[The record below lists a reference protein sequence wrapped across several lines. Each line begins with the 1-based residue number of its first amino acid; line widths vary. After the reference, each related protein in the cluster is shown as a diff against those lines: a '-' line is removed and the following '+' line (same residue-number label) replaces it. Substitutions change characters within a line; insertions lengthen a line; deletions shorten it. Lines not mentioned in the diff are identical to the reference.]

1 MLWTF
6 LFYHANVKL
15 NNILGECNL
24 MSNCFD
30 FGCFL
35 GGGSYCFLSK
45 YLRSRRPSLLA
56 VMTFLATVFINFMN
70 VENIYAT
77 TASLSVNGDL
87 SFGSMNPTASGSNY
101 EKTIGVHGET
111 DSMMG
116 YKLYMSAGSDDTSL
130 SGSNWNSF
138 KIKSLEGQEKPLW
151 YVTPACTN
159 CYGYVVDRTGGFE
172 YSAIPKLSAPA
183 MLKKSDNKGEF
194 DLKFSLG
201 MRLDNKVAPD
211 SYKNTVV
218 FSLLAKDD
226 VVAKLDI
233 GRNVNKAIKKALGV
247 TDEEYL
253 SHPEKTMVTSGRF
266 ALDSFKITKEKEGD
280 IPEEKIFKVSTDD
293 SPVPIYLGINT
304 FDTNSR
310 HSLLMW
316 SDASIISF
324 PEDMSYFFSG
334 IKAQIGDFRYGDEMG
349 RRNIDTKNI
358 KNLSH
363 FFHGADLYMND
374 GVHDELFDNL
384 IDNEN
389 IITNLDSMYENAW
402 VKNAFTMPSKNLDH
416 VKTARNMFK
425 NSQFKTM
432 YFTGLKISGIE
443 DMTSMFEN
451 CPGLYHLDMSEM
463 STGTLTSIKDIFK
476 DSNALSKLILPKV
489 FNTSKI
495 TDMSYLFANKN
506 SLVELIGFKVID
518 TSSVVNMSHMFDN
531 CLRNFILDAEVFDNF
546 NTSKVEDMSYM
557 FANAG
562 RPSYSVYN
570 ETPFPLKLI
579 TSSVKNMEGMFK
591 GWNVKI
597 DISGFN
603 FENVENMSKMFMD
616 GCEDSCVGNENH
628 NSVEKIKFPE
638 AGIIAPKLTTI
649 EKIFAYNRI
658 MKDFTLPISA
668 PKLLNANY
676 AFAYLHGA
684 NKVDLSS
691 MYVPNLENM
700 EYMFTY
706 VGDYRDLT
714 EFKLFTHP
722 LQNIKTIKHAFEHMY
737 VHYCLDKT
745 LDLSNFN
752 VSKVTDFSH
761 LFDYFWAD
769 ELDLTGWDTSKAE
782 DMSYLFFDA
791 DPGKVYVSDS
801 FVTSNVINSERI
813 FAGVVLTGQQGSNAS
828 NKDISYARIDG
839 GAANPGAF
847 WRK

>member
-1 MLWTF
+1 
-6 LFYHANVKL
+6 
-15 NNILGECNL
+15 
-24 MSNCFD
+24 MSNFFD
-30 FGCFL
+30 FDW
-35 GGGSYCFLSK
+35 GGDFYCYLSK
-45 YLRSRRPSLLA
+45 YLKFRRASLL
-56 VMTFLATVFINFMN
+56 VIVTFLATVFINFLN
-70 VENIYAT
+70 IKNIYAT

-138 KIKSLEGQEKPLW
+138 KIKSLEGEEKPLW

-172 YSAIPKLSAPA
+172 YSAMPKLSTPA
-183 MLKKSDNKGEF
+183 LLKKSGDKGEF

-201 MRLDNKVAPD
+201 MRLDDKVAPD

-253 SHPEKTMVTSGRF
+253 SHPEKTIATSERL
-266 ALDSFKITKEKEGD
+266 ALDSFKIAKEKEGD

-334 IKAQIGDFRYGDEMG
+334 IKASIGGFRYGDEMG

-363 FFHGADLYMND
+363 FFHGADLYMTDNA
-374 GVHDELFDNL
+374 HDRLFDNL

-402 VKNAFTMPSKNLDH
+402 VKNAFYMPSKNLDH

-432 YFTGLKISGIE
+432 YFTDLKISGIE

-451 CPGLYHLDMSEM
+451 CPSLYHLDMSEM
-463 STGTLTSIKDIFK
+463 ATGTLTSIKDIFK

-495 TDMSYLFANKN
+495 TDMSYLFANKS
-506 SLVELIGFKVID
+506 SLGELIGVKRID
-518 TSSVVNMSHMFDN
+518 TSSAVNMSHMFDN
-531 CLRNFILDAEVFDNF
+531 CVRIFIFVTEGVFDNF

-557 FANAG
+557 FANA
-562 RPSYSVYN
+562 RRFYRN
-570 ETPFPLKLI
+570 EAPFPLKLI

-597 DISGFN
+597 DISSFN
-603 FENVENMSKMFMD
+603 FGNVENMSKMFMD
-616 GCEDSCVGNENH
+616 GCEDSCVGNEEH

-638 AGIIAPKLTTI
+638 SGITAPKLTTI
-649 EKIFAYNRI
+649 EKIFAYNKT

-676 AFAYLHGA
+676 AFAYLRGA
-684 NKVDLSS
+684 HKVDLSS

-706 VGDYRDLT
+706 VGKYEDLT

-722 LQNIKTIKHAFEHMY
+722 LQNIKTLKHAFDNMY
-737 VHYCLDKT
+737 MHYCLDKT

-761 LFDYFWAD
+761 LFDTFYAD
-769 ELDLTGWDTSKAE
+769 ELDLTGWDTSKVE
-782 DMSYLFFDA
+782 DMSYLFSHA
-791 DPGKVYVSDS
+791 SPGKVYVSDS
-801 FVTSNVINSERI
+801 FVTSNVVNSELI
-813 FAGVVLTGQQGSNAS
+813 FWVAGITGQQGSNAM
-828 NKDISYARIDG
+828 NKDISYAHIDG

>member
-1 MLWTF
+1 
-6 LFYHANVKL
+6 
-15 NNILGECNL
+15 
-24 MSNCFD
+24 MSN
-30 FGCFL
+30 FL
-35 GGGSYCFLSK
+35 ILVGGSFYCFLSK
-45 YLRSRRPSLLA
+45 YLRSRRVSLLV

-70 VENIYAT
+70 IENIYAS
-77 TASLSVNGDL
+77 TASLSVSGDL
-87 SFGSMNPTASGSNY
+87 NFGSVEPAAAGSEY
-101 EKTIGVHGET
+101 VKTIGVHGET
-111 DSMMG
+111 NSMMG

-138 KIKSLEGQEKPLW
+138 KIKSLEGEEKPLW
-151 YVTPACTN
+151 YVTPVCTN
-159 CYGYVVDRTGGFE
+159 CYGYVVDRTNGYE
-172 YSAIPKLSAPA
+172 YSAIPKLSTPA
-183 MLKKSDNKGEF
+183 ILKKSGDKGEF

-201 MRLDNKVAPD
+201 MRLDDKIVAPD
-211 SYKNTVV
+211 SYKNTIV

-266 ALDSFKITKEKEGD
+266 SFSSFKIAKEKEGD

-310 HSLLMW
+310 HNLLMW

-334 IKAQIGDFRYGDEMG
+334 IKAFIGDFEYGDGMS

-363 FFHGADLYMND
+363 FFHGADLYISD
-374 GVHDELFDNL
+374 DTHDKLFENL
-384 IDNEN
+384 IDDEN
-389 IITNLDSMYENAW
+389 VITNLDSMYENAEI
-402 VKNAFTMPSKNLDH
+402 KNAFYMPSKNLNH

-432 YFTGLKISGIE
+432 YFTDLKISGIE

-451 CPGLYHLDMSEM
+451 CPRLYHLDMSEM

-476 DSNALSKLILPKV
+476 DSDALSKLILPKV

-495 TDMSYLFANKN
+495 TDMSYLFANKS
-506 SLVELIGFKVID
+506 SLVWLIGFKRID
-518 TSSVVNMSHMFDN
+518 TSSAVNMSHMFDN
-531 CLRNFILDAEVFDNF
+531 CSRKFVFETEGVFDNF

-562 RPSYSVYN
+562 RYYYN
-570 ETPFPLKLI
+570 EAPFPLKLI

-591 GWNVKI
+591 GWQVKI

-603 FENVENMSKMFMD
+603 FGNVENMSKMFMD
-616 GCEDSCVGNENH
+616 GCEDSCVGNELH
-628 NSVEKIKFPE
+628 VSVEQIKFPE

-649 EKIFAYNRI
+649 EKIFAYNKI

-676 AFAYLHGA
+676 AFAYLHDA

-706 VGDYRDLT
+706 VGSYRHLT

-722 LQNIKTIKHAFEHMY
+722 LQNIKTLKRAFDHMD
-737 VHYCLDKT
+737 VRYCLDKI

-761 LFDYFWAD
+761 LFDTFYAD
-769 ELDLTGWDTSKAE
+769 ELDLTGWDTSKVE
-782 DMSYLFFDA
+782 DMSYLFSHA
-791 DPGKVYVSDS
+791 SPGKVYVSDS
-801 FVTSNVINSERI
+801 FVTSNVVNSELI
-813 FAGVVLTGQQGSNAS
+813 FWVAGITGQQGSNAM

>member
-1 MLWTF
+1 
-6 LFYHANVKL
+6 
-15 NNILGECNL
+15 
-24 MSNCFD
+24 
-30 FGCFL
+30 
-35 GGGSYCFLSK
+35 
-45 YLRSRRPSLLA
+45 
-56 VMTFLATVFINFMN
+56 MTFLATVFINFLN
-70 VENIYAT
+70 IENIYAS
-77 TASLSVNGDL
+77 TASLSVSGDL
-87 SFGSMNPTASGSNY
+87 NFGSVEPAAAGSEY
-101 EKTIGVHGET
+101 VKTIGVHGET
-111 DSMMG
+111 NSMMG

-151 YVTPACTN
+151 YVTPVCTN
-159 CYGYVVDRTGGFE
+159 CYGYVVDRTNGYE
-172 YSAIPKLSAPA
+172 YSAIPKLSTPA
-183 MLKKSDNKGEF
+183 ILKKSGDKGEF

-201 MRLDNKVAPD
+201 MRLDDKIVAPD
-211 SYKNTVV
+211 SYKNTIV

-266 ALDSFKITKEKEGD
+266 SFNSFKIAKEKEGD

-310 HSLLMW
+310 HNLLMW

-334 IKAQIGDFRYGDEMG
+334 IKAFIGDFEYGDGMS

-363 FFHGADLYMND
+363 FFHGADLYISD
-374 GVHDELFDNL
+374 DTHDKLFENL
-384 IDNEN
+384 IDDEN
-389 IITNLDSMYENAW
+389 VITNLDSMYENAEI
-402 VKNAFTMPSKNLDH
+402 KNAFYMPSKNLNH

-432 YFTGLKISGIE
+432 YFTDLKISGIE

-451 CPGLYHLDMSEM
+451 CPRLYHLDMSEM

-476 DSNALSKLILPKV
+476 DSDALSKLILPKV

-495 TDMSYLFANKN
+495 TDMSYLFANKS
-506 SLVELIGFKVID
+506 SLAWLIGFKRID
-518 TSSVVNMSHMFDN
+518 TSSAVNMSHMFDN
-531 CLRNFILDAEVFDNF
+531 CSRNFVFETEGVFDNF

-562 RPSYSVYN
+562 RYYYN
-570 ETPFPLKLI
+570 EAPFPLKLI

-591 GWNVKI
+591 GWQVKI

-603 FENVENMSKMFMD
+603 FGNVENMSKMF
-616 GCEDSCVGNENH
+616 NELH
-628 NSVEKIKFPE
+628 VSVEQIKFPE

-649 EKIFAYNRI
+649 EKIFAYNKM

-676 AFAYLHGA
+676 AFAYLHDA

-706 VGDYRDLT
+706 VGSYRHLT

-722 LQNIKTIKHAFEHMY
+722 LQNIKTLKRAFDHMD
-737 VHYCLDKT
+737 VRYCLDKI

-761 LFDYFWAD
+761 LFDTFYAD
-769 ELDLTGWDTSKAE
+769 ELDLTGWDTSKVE
-782 DMSYLFFDA
+782 DMSYLFSHA
-791 DPGKVYVSDS
+791 SPGKVYVSDS
-801 FVTSNVINSERI
+801 FVTSNVVNSELI
-813 FAGVVLTGQQGSNAS
+813 FWVAGITGQQGSNAM

>member
-30 FGCFL
+30 LGYFCL

-45 YLRSRRPSLLA
+45 YLRSRRASLLV
-56 VMTFLATVFINFMN
+56 VMAFLATVFINFMN
-70 VENIYAT
+70 MENIYAS

-138 KIKSLEGQEKPLW
+138 KIKSLEGEEKPLW

-172 YSAIPKLSAPA
+172 YSAMPKLSAPA
-183 MLKKSDNKGEF
+183 LLKKSGDKGEF

-201 MRLDNKVAPD
+201 MRLDDKVAPD

-253 SHPEKTMVTSGRF
+253 SHPEKTIATSERL
-266 ALDSFKITKEKEGD
+266 ALDSFKIAKEKEGD

-304 FDTNSR
+304 FDSNSR
-310 HSLLMW
+310 HNLLMW

-334 IKAQIGDFRYGDEMG
+334 VKASIGYFTYGEEMG

-363 FFHGADLYMND
+363 FFHGADLHISD
-374 GVHDELFDNL
+374 DAHDKIFDNL
-384 IDNEN
+384 IDDEN
-389 IITNLDSMYENAW
+389 VITNLDSMYENAEI
-402 VKNAFTMPSKNLDH
+402 KNAFYMPSKNLNH

-432 YFTGLKISGIE
+432 YFTDLKISGIE

-451 CPGLYHLDMSEM
+451 CPSLYHLDMSEM
-463 STGTLTSIKDIFK
+463 ATGTLTSIKDIFK

-495 TDMSYLFANKN
+495 TDMSYLFANKS
-506 SLVELIGFKVID
+506 SLGELIGVKRID
-518 TSSVVNMSHMFDN
+518 TSSAVNMSHMFDN
-531 CLRNFILDAEVFDNF
+531 CVRIFIFVTEGVFDNF

-557 FANAG
+557 FANA
-562 RPSYSVYN
+562 RRFYRN
-570 ETPFPLKLI
+570 EAPFPLKLI

-597 DISGFN
+597 DISSFN
-603 FENVENMSKMFMD
+603 FGNVENMSKMFMD
-616 GCEDSCVGNENH
+616 GCEDSCVGNEEH

-638 AGIIAPKLTTI
+638 SGITAPKLTTI
-649 EKIFAYNRI
+649 EKIFAYNKT

-676 AFAYLHGA
+676 AFAYLRGA

-706 VGDYRDLT
+706 VGKYEDLT

-722 LQNIKTIKHAFEHMY
+722 LQNIKTLKRAFDNMY
-737 VHYCLDKT
+737 MHYCLDKT

-761 LFDYFWAD
+761 LFDTFYAD
-769 ELDLTGWDTSKAE
+769 ELNLTGWDTSKAE
-782 DMSYLFFDA
+782 DMSYLFSHA
-791 DPGKVYVSDS
+791 SPGKVYVSDS
-801 FVTSNVINSERI
+801 FVTSNVINSELI
-813 FAGVVLTGQQGSNAS
+813 FWVAGITGQQGSNAM

>member
-1 MLWTF
+1 
-6 LFYHANVKL
+6 
-15 NNILGECNL
+15 
-24 MSNCFD
+24 
-30 FGCFL
+30 
-35 GGGSYCFLSK
+35 
-45 YLRSRRPSLLA
+45 
-56 VMTFLATVFINFMN
+56 MN
-70 VENIYAT
+70 MENIYAS
-77 TASLSVNGDL
+77 TASLLVSGDLNFGSVN
-87 SFGSMNPTASGSNY
+87 PVASGSEY
-101 EKTIGVHGET
+101 VKTIGVHGGAN
-111 DSMMG
+111 SMMG

-138 KIKSLEGQEKPLW
+138 KIKSLEGKEQFLW
-151 YVTPACTN
+151 YGPPVCTN
-159 CYGYVVDRTGGFE
+159 CYGYAVDRPGGAQ
-172 YSAIPKLSAPA
+172 YSAIPKLSTPA
-183 MLKKSDNKGEF
+183 LLKKSGDKGEF

-201 MRLDNKVAPD
+201 MRLDDKIVAPD
-211 SYKNTVV
+211 SYKNTIV

-266 ALDSFKITKEKEGD
+266 SFNSFKIAKEKEGD

-310 HSLLMW
+310 HNLLMW

-334 IKAQIGDFRYGDEMG
+334 IKAFIGDFEYGDGMS

-363 FFHGADLYMND
+363 FFHGADLYISD
-374 GVHDELFDNL
+374 DTHDKLFENL
-384 IDNEN
+384 IDDEN
-389 IITNLDSMYENAW
+389 VITNLDSMYENAEI
-402 VKNAFTMPSKNLDH
+402 KNAFYMPSKNLNH

-432 YFTGLKISGIE
+432 YFTDLKISGIE

-451 CPGLYHLDMSEM
+451 CPRLYHLDMSEM

-476 DSNALSKLILPKV
+476 DSDALSKLILPKV

-495 TDMSYLFANKN
+495 TDMSYLFANKS
-506 SLVELIGFKVID
+506 SLAWLIGFKRID
-518 TSSVVNMSHMFDN
+518 TSSAVNMSHMFDN
-531 CLRNFILDAEVFDNF
+531 CSRNFVFETEGVFDNF

-562 RPSYSVYN
+562 RYYYN
-570 ETPFPLKLI
+570 EAPFPLKLI

-591 GWNVKI
+591 GWQVKI

-603 FENVENMSKMFMD
+603 FGNVENMSKMFMD
-616 GCEDSCVGNENH
+616 GCEDSCVGNELH
-628 NSVEKIKFPE
+628 VSVEQIKFPE

-649 EKIFAYNRI
+649 EKIFAYNKM

-676 AFAYLHGA
+676 AFAYLHDA

-706 VGDYRDLT
+706 VGSYRHLT

-722 LQNIKTIKHAFEHMY
+722 LQNIKTLKRAFDHMD
-737 VHYCLDKT
+737 VRYCLDKI

-761 LFDYFWAD
+761 LFDTFYAD
-769 ELDLTGWDTSKAE
+769 ELDLTGWDTSKVE
-782 DMSYLFFDA
+782 DMSYLFSHA
-791 DPGKVYVSDS
+791 SPGKVYVSDS
-801 FVTSNVINSERI
+801 FVTSNVVNSELI
-813 FAGVVLTGQQGSNAS
+813 FWVAGITGQQGSNAM

>member
-1 MLWTF
+1 
-6 LFYHANVKL
+6 
-15 NNILGECNL
+15 

-30 FGCFL
+30 FDYFCL
-35 GGGSYCFLSK
+35 GGGSYCYLSK
-45 YLRSRRPSLLA
+45 YLKFRRASLL
-56 VMTFLATVFINFMN
+56 VIVTFLATVFINFLN
-70 VENIYAT
+70 IENIYAS
-77 TASLSVNGDL
+77 TASLSVSGDL
-87 SFGSMNPTASGSNY
+87 NFGSVEPAAAGSEY
-101 EKTIGVHGET
+101 VKIIGVHGET
-111 DSMMG
+111 NSMMG

-151 YVTPACTN
+151 YVTPVCTN
-159 CYGYVVDRTGGFE
+159 CYGYVVDRTNGYE
-172 YSAIPKLSAPA
+172 YSAIPKLSTPA
-183 MLKKSDNKGEF
+183 ILKKSGDKGEF

-201 MRLDNKVAPD
+201 MRLDDKIVAPD
-211 SYKNTVV
+211 SYKNTIV

-266 ALDSFKITKEKEGD
+266 SFNSFKIAKEKEGD

-310 HSLLMW
+310 HNLLMW

-334 IKAQIGDFRYGDEMG
+334 IKAFIGDFEYGDGMS

-363 FFHGADLYMND
+363 FFHGADLYVSD
-374 GVHDELFDNL
+374 DTHDKLFENL
-384 IDNEN
+384 IDDEN
-389 IITNLDSMYENAW
+389 VITNLDSMYENAEI
-402 VKNAFTMPSKNLDH
+402 KNAFYMPSKNLNH

-432 YFTGLKISGIE
+432 YFTDLKISGIE

-451 CPGLYHLDMSEM
+451 CPRLYHLDMSEM

-476 DSNALSKLILPKV
+476 DSDALSKLILPKV

-495 TDMSYLFANKN
+495 TDMSYLFANKS
-506 SLVELIGFKVID
+506 SLAWLIGFKRID
-518 TSSVVNMSHMFDN
+518 TSSAVNMSHMFDN
-531 CLRNFILDAEVFDNF
+531 CSRNFVFETEGVFDNF

-562 RPSYSVYN
+562 RYYYN
-570 ETPFPLKLI
+570 EAPFPLKLI

-591 GWNVKI
+591 GWQVKI

-603 FENVENMSKMFMD
+603 FGNVENMSKMFMD
-616 GCEDSCVGNENH
+616 GCEDSCVGNELH
-628 NSVEKIKFPE
+628 VSVEQIKFPE

-649 EKIFAYNRI
+649 EKIFAYNKM

-676 AFAYLHGA
+676 AFAYLHDA

-706 VGDYRDLT
+706 VGSYRHLT

-722 LQNIKTIKHAFEHMY
+722 LQNIKTLKRAFDHMD
-737 VHYCLDKT
+737 VRYCLDKI

-761 LFDYFWAD
+761 LFDTFYAD
-769 ELDLTGWDTSKAE
+769 ELDLTGWDTSKVE
-782 DMSYLFFDA
+782 DMSYLFSHA
-791 DPGKVYVSDS
+791 SPGKVYVSDS
-801 FVTSNVINSERI
+801 FVTSNVVNSELI
-813 FAGVVLTGQQGSNAS
+813 FWVAGITGQQGSNAM

>member
-1 MLWTF
+1 
-6 LFYHANVKL
+6 
-15 NNILGECNL
+15 
-24 MSNCFD
+24 MSNFFD
-30 FGCFL
+30 FGW
-35 GGGSYCFLSK
+35 GGDFYCYLSK
-45 YLRSRRPSLLA
+45 YLRFRRVSLL
-56 VMTFLATVFINFMN
+56 VVTTFLATVFINFMN
-70 VENIYAT
+70 IENIYAS
-77 TASLSVNGDL
+77 TASLSVSGDL
-87 SFGSMNPTASGSNY
+87 NFGSVEPVASGSEY
-101 EKTIGVHGET
+101 IKTIGVHGET
-111 DSMMG
+111 NSMMG

-138 KIKSLEGQEKPLW
+138 KIKSLEGKEQFLW
-151 YVTPACTN
+151 YAPPVCTN
-159 CYGYVVDRTGGFE
+159 CYGYAVDRPGGAQ
-172 YSAIPKLSAPA
+172 YSAIPKLSTPEI
-183 MLKKSDNKGEF
+183 LKKSGDKGEF

-201 MRLDNKVAPD
+201 MRLDDKVVAPD
-211 SYKNTVV
+211 SYKNTIV

-253 SHPEKTMVTSGRF
+253 SHPEKTMVTSERL

-363 FFHGADLYMND
+363 FFHGADLYMTDNA
-374 GVHDELFDNL
+374 HDRLFDNL

-402 VKNAFTMPSKNLDH
+402 VKNAFYMPPKNLDH

-432 YFTGLKISGIE
+432 YFTDLKISGIE

-451 CPGLYHLDMSEM
+451 CPSLYHLDMSEM
-463 STGTLTSIKDIFK
+463 ATGTLTSIKDIFK

-495 TDMSYLFANKN
+495 TDMSYLFANKS
-506 SLVELIGFKVID
+506 SLGELIGVKRID
-518 TSSVVNMSHMFDN
+518 TSSAVNMSHMFDN
-531 CLRNFILDAEVFDNF
+531 CVRIFIFVTEGVFDNF

-557 FANAG
+557 FANA
-562 RPSYSVYN
+562 RRFYRN
-570 ETPFPLKLI
+570 EAPFPLKLI

-597 DISGFN
+597 DISSFN
-603 FENVENMSKMFMD
+603 FGNVENMSKMFMD
-616 GCEDSCVGNENH
+616 GCEDSCVGNEEH

-638 AGIIAPKLTTI
+638 SGITAPKLTTI
-649 EKIFAYNRI
+649 EKIFAYNKT

-676 AFAYLHGA
+676 AFAYLRGA

-706 VGDYRDLT
+706 VGKYEDLT

-722 LQNIKTIKHAFEHMY
+722 LQNIKTLKHAFDNMY
-737 VHYCLDKT
+737 MHYCLDKT

-761 LFDYFWAD
+761 LFDTFYAD
-769 ELDLTGWDTSKAE
+769 ELDLTGWDTSKVE
-782 DMSYLFFDA
+782 DMSYLFSHA
-791 DPGKVYVSDS
+791 SPGKVYVSDS
-801 FVTSNVINSERI
+801 FVTSNVVNSELI
-813 FAGVVLTGQQGSNAS
+813 FWVAGITGQQGSNAM
-828 NKDISYARIDG
+828 NKDISYAHIDG